1 MNEYDVAVVGGG
13 PIGSSVAQHLAATG
27 VSVAIIEE
35 HATIGE
41 PLHCAGIVT
50 QRVIDRT
57 SCDYHEIVQNE
68 IYGACIHSPSG
79 ATLTIGGEKKHAVVI
94 NRQRFD
100 ETLAR
105 NAQNAGADLFLH
117 HKVLFAQAQK
127 NHAML
132 SIQHNE
138 KTIPLQCKIII
149 GADGPHSTIR
159 KNFGFPNP
167 AEMLN
172 GIGAELTDLTIN
184 PRIVHIFVGNKIAPG
199 FFAWVIPTNTKGT
212 AARIGLAI
220 PNRNKHPVQHYL
232 TDLLKQPLLQ
242 HATIMRRF
250 GGVIPLG
257 PLKQTTTDH
266 VLLIGD
272 AAAQVK
278 PTSGGGLYPGLLCAN
293 HCARITHEALHTHQ
307 YTNRFLKRYH
317 TAWSKD
323 IGKELSLGMRFRN
336 IYSHL
341 SDKQLDKYIEKLN
354 NQKTIDIINTYGDID
369 YPSKL
374 AIPLVKKTP
383 SLLSLAPSMLRRIK
397 P

>member
-1 MNEYDVAVVGGG
+1 MNEYDVAVVGAG
-13 PIGSSVAQHLAATG
+13 PAGSSVAQRLAANGTN
-27 VSVAIIEE
+27 VAIIEE

-41 PLHCAGIVT
+41 PLHCAGLIT
-50 QRVIDRT
+50 QRVIDLAA
-57 SCDYHEIVQNE
+57 CDTHDIVQNI
-68 IYGACIHSPSG
+68 IYGACIHPPSE
-79 ATLTIGGEKKHAVVI
+79 ATLTIGGEKKHAAVI

-105 NAQNAGADLFLH
+105 NAQNAGADLLMH
-117 HKVLFAQAQK
+117 HKVILAHIQK

-132 SIQHNE
+132 SVRHNE
-138 KTIPLQCKIII
+138 KTIPVQCKILI

-159 KNFGFPNP
+159 KTLGFPQS

-172 GIGAELTDLTIN
+172 GIGAELTDLEIE
-184 PRIVHIFVGNKIAPG
+184 PRFVHVFVGNKIAPG
-199 FFAWVIPTNTKGT
+199 FFAWVIPTNNKGT

-220 PNRNKHPVQHYL
+220 SSRNKKPIQHYL
-232 TDLLKQPLLQ
+232 AELLKQPLLQ
-242 HATIMRRF
+242 HATITKRF
-250 GGVIPLG
+250 GGVLPLG
-257 PLKQTTTDH
+257 PLKQTTADH
-266 VLLIGD
+266 VLLVGD

-293 HCARITHEALHTHQ
+293 HCARITHEALQTHH
-307 YTNRFLKRYH
+307 YTNRSLKKYH

-323 IGKELSLGMRFRN
+323 IGKELSLGLRFRRMF
-336 IYSHL
+336 SRL

-354 NQKTIDIINTYGDID
+354 NQKTIELINAYGDID

-374 AIPLVKKTP
+374 AIPLVKKNP
-383 SLLSLAPSMLRRIK
+383 SLLSLAPSMLKRTK